1 MEFLLTLKEQGADP
15 EPLRNPPRRKA
26 EFQWLFEA
34 YSLLSR
40 SRQVGMTEFYIP
52 LSEYAAYLDIA
63 CISDMD
69 DRLLLVAVLTQVD
82 AILLSERMQEVAGNP
97 R

>member
-34 YSLLSR
+34 YS
-40 SRQVGMTEFYIP
+40 QVGMTEFYIP
-52 LSEYAAYLDIA
+52 LSEYAAYLEIA

-82 AILLSERMQEVAGNP
+82 AILLSERMQEMDKKP

>member
-1 MEFLLTLKEQGADP
+1 
-15 EPLRNPPRRKA
+15 
-26 EFQWLFEA
+26 
-34 YSLLSR
+34 
-40 SRQVGMTEFYIP
+40 MTEFYIP

-82 AILLSERMQEVAGNP
+82 AILLSERMQEAAEKP

>member
-1 MEFLLTLKEQGADP
+1 
-15 EPLRNPPRRKA
+15 
-26 EFQWLFEA
+26 
-34 YSLLSR
+34 
-40 SRQVGMTEFYIP
+40 MTEFYIP

-82 AILLSERMQEVAGNP
+82 AILLSERMQEMDKKP